1 MRIRRP
7 VLTAAFA
14 AAASLTVGIALL
26 TAPAQAAS
34 LVGKPCSKEGTT
46 TGDGPGRV
54 LVCTKITKGKNKG
67 KLVWRLQKTPTP
79 PPSPSIPQTIESW
92 GIEIGPYDAST
103 QRAGALYVGAIP
115 FPSDF
120 ILKSPVTYYG
130 GGPKRPQDPPDWVDP
145 QMTFIVPIGT
155 VVRAI
160 TSGTVCDVR
169 PLNTG
174 YSDDYTIGVGVAAG
188 GKPACT
194 KAPDGRSFGTVATWE
209 HEHVMEPIVKPGDV
223 VTAGQPIAVAS
234 YYRTDYW
241 LYRAGYALVD
251 IGVLTQTSDGRPVHT
266 CPALYLKPSVKQRLL
281 DELAAAARAF
291 ETNTGTTH
299 YDART
304 LATGCISDKPSYA

>member
-7 VLTAAFA
+7 ALA
-14 AAASLTVGIALL
+14 AALAAAVSLAVGISPLS
-26 TAPAQAAS
+26 APAQAAS
-34 LVGKPCSKEGTT
+34 LVGKPCSKEGATI
-46 TGDGPGRV
+46 GDGPGRV

-103 QRAGALYVGAIP
+103 ERAGALYVGDIA

-194 KAPDGRSFGTVATWE
+194 EGPDGRSFGTVATWE

-223 VTAGQPIAVAS
+223 VTAGQSIAVAS

-251 IGVLTQTSDGRPVHT
+251 IGVLTQTPDGRPVHT

-281 DELAAAARAF
+281 DDLATAARAF
-291 ETNTGTTH
+291 EANTGTTH

-304 LATGCISDKPSYA
+304 LSTGCITDKPSYA